1 MDLLAAQGHDW
12 IDPAGAARRDPA
24 SKESGADK
32 HRSDLKV
39 DPRVNAADF
48 EKETLQKMR
57 DADRAGQ
64 TNG

>member
-12 IDPAGAARRDPA
+12 IDPAGAARRDPT
-24 SKESGADK
+24 SKERGAKK

-39 DPRVNAADF
+39 DPRVNPADF
-48 EKETLQKMR
+48 EKKTLQKVR
-57 DADRAGQ
+57 DSDRADQ

>member
-1 MDLLAAQGHDW
+1 MDLLATQGHNR
-12 IDPAGAARRDPA
+12 IDPTGAARRDPT
-24 SKESGADK
+24 SKERGAKK

-39 DPRVNAADF
+39 DPRVNPADF

-57 DADRAGQ
+57 DGDRADQ